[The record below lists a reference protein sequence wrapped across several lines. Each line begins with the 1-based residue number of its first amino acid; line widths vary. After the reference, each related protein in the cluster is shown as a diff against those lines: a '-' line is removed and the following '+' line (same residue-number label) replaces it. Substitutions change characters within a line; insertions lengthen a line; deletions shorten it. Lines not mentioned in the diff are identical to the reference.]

1 MKENNVMI
9 NTERPLVIYDHM
21 RIALDTLDIDEVTLS
36 LAGSDFRLYGKRGD
50 VALNFDLSCNGE
62 RIGKGQKKIV
72 MSGLRE
78 YDQASIDGLISTYT
92 QRKEN
97 YLDLRQVVA
106 L

>member
-1 MKENNVMI
+1 
-9 NTERPLVIYDHM
+9 
-21 RIALDTLDIDEVTLS
+21 
-36 LAGSDFRLYGKRGD
+36 
-50 VALNFDLSCNGE
+50 
-62 RIGKGQKKIV
+62 